1 MFCTSNNIFFFL
13 MAFTYDFFTRTVYT
27 EIMSSEQE
35 VANAMPS
42 NFDMDGLSQAFTNP
56 TEIFRMLDKNGDGRV
71 TKEDLKLLL
80 EQFGIKGV
88 AAKVLAKFIFKKLDA
103 DGNGSLEP
111 SDLTHA
117 NGILSSILK
126 MKKSSGDS

>member
-1 MFCTSNNIFFFL
+1 M
-13 MAFTYDFFTRTVYT
+13 
-27 EIMSSEQE
+27 
-35 VANAMPS
+35 
-42 NFDMDGLSQAFTNP
+42 
-56 TEIFRMLDKNGDGRV
+56 
-71 TKEDLKLLL
+71 EDLKLLL

-88 AAKVLAKFIFKKLDA
+88 AAKVLVKFIFKKLDA

-126 MKKSSGDS
+126 MKKSSGES